1 MNEQWIAFTGIC
13 EGSLSAWTF
22 HLAKRGANE
31 IKPNCPHLEMCCLPV
46 SARSL
51 ATFFALPQADL
62 DCTNRGQPVLSFS
75 RTVSPDLPIDTNQIS
90 QFRNRR
96 KKNQCAFT
104 LISAKS

>member
-1 MNEQWIAFTGIC
+1 MSS
-13 EGSLSAWTF
+13 GSLLPGSAKGLCRRGHFTSQK
-22 HLAKRGANE
+22 AGANE
-31 IKPNCPHLEMCCLPV
+31 IKPDCPHLEMCCLPV

-51 ATFFALPQADL
+51 ATFFALPLVDL

-75 RTVSPDLPIDTNQIS
+75 RTVSPDLPIDANQIS

-104 LISAKS
+104 PISAN

>member
-1 MNEQWIAFTGIC
+1 MRR
-13 EGSLSAWTF
+13 GSLLPGSATGF
-22 HLAKRGANE
+22 CPRGHFTSLKLGVNE
-31 IKPNCPHLEMCCLPV
+31 ITPNCPHLEMCCLPV

-75 RTVSPDLPIDTNQIS
+75 RTVSPDLPIDANQIS

-96 KKNQCAFT
+96 KKNQCALT
-104 LISAKS
+104 PISAN